1 MASTWYTCA
10 RKMAVGG
17 MAELLL
23 ASQQGLAGFEKL
35 VVIKQILPRLRE
47 DKRFVQMFLD
57 EARLAA
63 RLRHPCIAEIY
74 DVHRDG
80 ETYSVVMEYL
90 SGEDLGY
97 ILRSI
102 AQAESRVPIPFACRI
117 IAD

>member
-1 MASTWYTCA
+1 
-10 RKMAVGG
+10 MAVGG

-63 RLRHPCIAEIY
+63 RLRHPYIA
-74 DVHRDG
+74 DVADGLHAAHSATDVDGTSHGIIHRDVSPSNIVV
-80 ETYSVVMEYL
+80 TYDGISKLVDFGV
-90 SGEDLGY
+90 
-97 ILRSI
+97 
-102 AQAESRVPIPFACRI
+102 A
-117 IAD
+117 